1 METEQH
7 HYGVYVHCEKDAWRV
22 IGVFDNPEEAGKQ
35 VSNILRSGNFTRV
48 EAADITAMPKNV
60 EPF

>member
-1 METEQH
+1 VETEH
-7 HYGVYVHCEKDAWRV
+7 HYGVYVHCDPDAWRV

-35 VSNILRSGNFTRV
+35 VGHILKTGNFTRV

>member
-1 METEQH
+1 METEH
-7 HYGVYVHCEKDAWRV
+7 HYGVYVHCDPDAWRV
-22 IGVFDNPEEAGKQ
+22 IGVFDNPEDAGKQ
-35 VSNILRSGNFTRV
+35 VGHILKSGNFKRV